1 MKKTLLTLAAVLVAG
16 TMLASC
22 NFSVPTT
29 GTTNHHSSSGTGTGT
44 GTGNTDTPVNGGDT
58 DTDEN
63 QGPVG
68 LFKNADAFFY
78 GAWNCWDSDGDVA
91 TVTNGSDGGLHIEAN
106 TRPCGAHYWGV
117 NLAGGSGNG
126 GVADLDGK
134 GFTKIVMK
142 LRGTCTGLYFFEI
155 NAGNGN
161 SIGDWDLVSRDSN
174 QNIKWY
180 TLEHYNTAYNATTW
194 TEVTIPVTYGQS
206 TGTMSSLLTI
216 GSDNEGWVEI
226 KDIDWQKADGTSV
239 IPAYIGG
246 EE

>member
-22 NFSVPTT
+22 DFSVPTT
-29 GTTNHHSSSGTGTGT
+29 RTTNHHSSSGTGTGT
-44 GTGNTDTPVNGGDT
+44 GDTDNTDNGGDT

-68 LFKNADAFFY
+68 LYKKADAFFY
-78 GAWNCWDSDGDVA
+78 GAWDCWNNDGTTA
-91 TVTNGSDGGLHIEAN
+91 IITNGSDGGLRITSN
-106 TRPCGAHYWGV
+106 TRPAPCNAHYWGV

-155 NAGNGN
+155 NAGKDN
-161 SIGDWDLVSRDSN
+161 SIGDWDLVSRDGN
-174 QNIKWY
+174 GGIKWY

-194 TEVTIPVTYGQS
+194 TEVTIPVNYGQS

-239 IPAYIGG
+239 IPTYIGG